1 MAVEVLAEEDGA
13 RVVALTTPL
22 TDEDGRELRAGDRVR
37 VTGELFTAR
46 DAAHRRLAE
55 LEAVSEPWPFPAA
68 GSILY
73 YVGPTPERPGHVIGS
88 AGPTTASRMD
98 PHLAMTLEHGV
109 RATIGKG
116 GRGPGAKATIAEH
129 GAPYL
134 AAVGGLGA
142 VLARAITRSEVVA
155 FEDLGTEAIRRLEV
169 VDFPAVVVYDA
180 YGGDLYAEAKA
191 AWHDQA
197 GDGDGD
203 GDSAGEAATATP
215 EG

>member
-1 MAVEVLAEEDGA
+1 MPVEILAEEDGA
-13 RVVALTTPL
+13 RVVALSTPL
-22 TDEDGRELRAGDRVR
+22 TAADGQELRAGDRVR

-46 DAAHRRLAE
+46 DAAHRRLAD
-55 LEAVSEPWPFPAA
+55 LEAASEPWPFPAT

-116 GRGPGAKATIAEH
+116 GRGAEARATIAEH

-142 VLARAITRSEVVA
+142 VLARAITTSEVVA

-169 VDFPAVVVYDA
+169 VNFPAVVVYDA
-180 YGGDLYAEAKA
+180 HGGDLYAEAKA
-191 AWHDQA
+191 AWRDQA
-197 GDGDGD
+197 GD
-203 GDSAGEAATATP
+203 SAGGAASATP